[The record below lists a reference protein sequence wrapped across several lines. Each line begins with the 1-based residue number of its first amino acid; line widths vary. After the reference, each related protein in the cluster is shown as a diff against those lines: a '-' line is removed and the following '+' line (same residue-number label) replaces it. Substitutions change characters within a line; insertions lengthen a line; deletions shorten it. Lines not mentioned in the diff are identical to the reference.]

1 MKLETNWTAFLSSV
15 NSLIEEA
22 TKIEKLEKETTT
34 ENQLLSIR
42 EDINSWKKQCF
53 DYLNT
58 SFDTEKNE
66 FAIGFYNARE
76 QRFNLGKKDDLSKKI
91 KNEFSDL
98 KAKKSTLRYYLRILS
113 ISDAIIKPNE
123 INLKER
129 AKYSTEEILDL
140 ILEKLYELY
149 DDYYHSVGMILEGN
163 GIIPKRH
170 GEDREYIKIL
180 ENQDLVKVVYTRNIT
195 AQLTAVGKIYVENMR
210 KIESTDYSQVSDTQT
225 EINNKIDDIINQ
237 LNKLGLGQEIIFD
250 ELSEMKDLYGK
261 LDKKNWGQLL
271 KGKLI
276 DLGLS
281 QVVNKEVLN
290 LIYKELTQ
298 EILKLI

>member
-195 AQLTAVGKIYVENMR
+195 AQLTAEGKIYVENMR

>member
-1 MKLETNWTAFLSSV
+1 MKLDTNWIAFSSNV

-42 EDINSWKKQCF
+42 EDVNSWKKQCF

-76 QRFNLGKKDDLSKKI
+76 QRFNLGKKDDLSKEI
-91 KNEFSDL
+91 KNEFADL
-98 KAKKSTLRYYLRILS
+98 KTKKSTLRYYLRVLS

-149 DDYYHSVGMILEGN
+149 DDYYHSIGMILEGN

-195 AQLTAVGKIYVENMR
+195 AQLTTEGKIYVENMK

-225 EINNKIDDIINQ
+225 EINNKINDIINQ